1 MRYYLNIVA
10 DKGLLK
16 DPEGEEFPDIYAAMV
31 EAEHS
36 ARAFMAS
43 ELTAGRKLLPD
54 WGIQISDGRG
64 VVFDQVTFDELLCRN
79 ESPTAA
85 QMAAQAPAS
94 IRRARTLLKR
104 ARAPAHES
112 QKLRREIR
120 ESLANTRAELRTLFR
135 LAAELAKLTD

>member
-1 MRYYLNIVA
+1 MRYYFNIVA
-10 DKGLLK
+10 DKSLLK

-36 ARAFMAS
+36 VRALMAS

-54 WGIQISDGRG
+54 WGIQIADGRG

-79 ESPTAA
+79 ESPLPA
-85 QMAAQAPAS
+85 QMATQAPET
-94 IRRARTLLKR
+94 IQR
-104 ARAPAHES
+104 ARASLKGARAQAHKS

-135 LAAELAKLTD
+135 LAAELAKLTN